1 MLRCAF
7 REGLVVS
14 HKHALA
20 PGHGG
25 RAVLAGLLFN
35 QDTFARDDLQ
45 RVRLKFSF
53 YYPPRG
59 FEPLTLVRFQRRT
72 VIAMHATAAQAL
84 RNVVGKRRVKHRVRD
99 EDVVDRKHS
108 SNVAR
113 GLACVN
119 GRLAVEV

>member
-1 MLRCAF
+1 MCAF
-7 REGLVVS
+7 RDGLVVRY
-14 HKHALA
+14 KHALA
-20 PGHGG
+20 PGHDG
-25 RAVLAGLLFN
+25 RAALAGLLFN
-35 QDTFARDDLQ
+35 PDAFAGDDLQ
-45 RVRLKFSF
+45 RLLPKFSF
-53 YYPPRG
+53 YYRQRG